1 MMKKILIAVSLALL
15 SGIACAGEPSSIAGA
30 YVVTTNTTTFVS
42 VGTAG
47 RHAYLYNPGSYEI
60 NIATASTSVAANRFS
75 IKAATVFPCPI
86 DYNGQLYAIATD
98 TNSVTLDV
106 FIVR

>member
-1 MMKKILIAVSLALL
+1 MKKILIAMSLAVL
-15 SGIACAGEPSSIAGA
+15 SSIVYAGDPSSIAGA

-42 VGTAG
+42 VGTGG

-60 NIATASTSVAANRFS
+60 NIATATTSAAANRFS
-75 IKAATVFPCPI
+75 IKAASIFPMPI